1 MASLSIIS
9 LPQWKQFFASIIC
22 SFLPVTKV
30 AIGSNLKYDI
40 CHTLSIF
47 EKKISPTMSKCE
59 QCIVRQFSS
68 IKALTKDQLVQMA
81 NCKTSYTI
89 KKGEPIFEE
98 GETLN
103 GVYCIKDG
111 VCKLSKLSSNG
122 KDQIV
127 KLVKAGELLGQRSMI
142 SEESANLSAVALE
155 DMEVCFVPK
164 SEILQFFNQNND
176 FSMNVMKTICGDLK
190 EADDHMVD
198 MAQKTVKQR
207 LAETLLY
214 LEDTFGKNDDGSI
227 RIQLSR
233 EELAGMIGTATESC
247 IRLLSE
253 FNKAKSI
260 ELQGKKIFIKDKK
273 VLQKIS

>member
-1 MASLSIIS
+1 
-9 LPQWKQFFASIIC
+9 
-22 SFLPVTKV
+22 
-30 AIGSNLKYDI
+30 
-40 CHTLSIF
+40 
-47 EKKISPTMSKCE
+47 MSKCE

-68 IKALTKDQLVQMA
+68 LKALSKDELLRMA
-81 NCKTSYTI
+81 ECKTSYTI

-98 GETLN
+98 GEMTN
-103 GVYCIKDG
+103 GIFCVKDG
-111 VCKLSKLSSNG
+111 VCKMTKLSANG

-142 SEESANLSAVALE
+142 SEEPANLSAIALE

-164 SEILQFFNQNND
+164 SEILQFFNQNNQ

-190 EADDHMVD
+190 DADDHMVS
-198 MAQKTVKQR
+198 MAQKSVKER
-207 LAETLLY
+207 LAETLIY
-214 LEDTFGKNDDGSI
+214 LEDTFGNNQDGSL

-253 FNKAKSI
+253 FNKNGWVD
-260 ELQGKKIFIKDKK
+260 LTGKKITIKNKNQLKK
-273 VLQKIS
+273 LSE